1 MSVLQTPNIHLVA
14 VYGTLKRG
22 MSNHDLL
29 QASFFLGEDTLT
41 SVTLYDLGLFPA
53 AKFKVS
59 DGITVELFKIDD
71 ATLTCLDRLEGYRP
85 HDPEQSFYHRHLI
98 KTRHGNAWVYIY
110 CGGVEF
116 WDPIRKG
123 AWMPD

>member
-1 MSVLQTPNIHLVA
+1 MSDMQPLKHRVA

-29 QASFFLGEDTLT
+29 QASSFLGEDTLT
-41 SVTLYDLGLFPA
+41 NVTLYDLGLFPA
-53 AKFKVS
+53 AKFEAS
-59 DGITVELFKIDD
+59 HGITVELFEIDD

-85 HDPEQSFYHRHLI
+85 HAPEQSFYHRHRI
-98 KTRHGNAWVYIY
+98 DTRHGDAWVYIY